1 MDMKKLILIL
11 LCGLL
16 LSGCVFTTTLPDEQL
31 IQKPTEITT
40 EPPTDAPTEPV
51 LIPVTIYHGN
61 DNADGFET
69 TEVTIEIL
77 DANILTQKLVE
88 AGVLA
93 EGTTLLSHEVV
104 DTCLYLDFNEA
115 FLTHLN
121 TMGTSGER
129 MMIGSVVNT
138 FLTAYPEA
146 ESVSITANGQIMES
160 GHVIYDFE
168 LTFFD

>member
-1 MDMKKLILIL
+1 MKKLMLVL

-31 IQKPTEITT
+31 IQKP
-40 EPPTDAPTEPV
+40 V

-69 TEVTIEIL
+69 TEVTVETL
-77 DANILTQKLVE
+77 DASILIQKLVE
-88 AGVLA
+88 ADVLA
-93 EGTTLLSHEVV
+93 EGTTLLSHEITG
-104 DTCLYLDFNEA
+104 TCLHLDFNEA
-115 FLTHLN
+115 FLTYLN

-146 ESVSITANGQIMES
+146 ESVSITANGEIMES

-168 LTFFD
+168 LTFFE

>member
-1 MDMKKLILIL
+1 MKKLMLVL

-69 TEVTIEIL
+69 LKVTVETL
-77 DANILTQKLVE
+77 DARVITQKLVE

-104 DTCLYLDFNEA
+104 DACLRLDFNEA
-115 FLTHLN
+115 FLTYLN

-129 MMIGSVVNT
+129 TMIGSVVNT

-146 ESVSITANGQIMES
+146 ESVSITANGEIMES

-168 LTFFD
+168 LTFFE

>member
-1 MDMKKLILIL
+1 MKKLMLVL

-31 IQKPTEITT
+31 IQKP
-40 EPPTDAPTEPV
+40 V

-69 TEVTIEIL
+69 TEVTVETL
-77 DANILTQKLVE
+77 DASILIQKLVE
-88 AGVLA
+88 ADVLA
-93 EGTTLLSHEVV
+93 EDTTLLSHEVV
-104 DTCLYLDFNEA
+104 DTCLRLDFNEA
-115 FLTHLN
+115 FLTRLN

-146 ESVSITANGQIMES
+146 ESVSITANGEIMES

-168 LTFFD
+168 LTFFE

>member
-1 MDMKKLILIL
+1 MKKLMLVL

-31 IQKPTEITT
+31 IQKPTTPLT
-40 EPPTDAPTEPV
+40 ESAPPDKIYIAQP
-51 LIPVTIYHGN
+51 IQITIYHGN

-69 TEVTIEIL
+69 LEVTVDVL
-77 DANILTQKLVE
+77 DASVITQKLVE

-93 EGTTLLSHEVV
+93 EGTTLLSHNLVG
-104 DTCLYLDFNEA
+104 TCLHLDFNEA

-146 ESVSITANGQIMES
+146 ESVSITANGEIMES

-168 LTFFD
+168 LTFFE

>member
-1 MDMKKLILIL
+1 MKKLMLVL

-51 LIPVTIYHGN
+51 HIPVTIYHGN

-69 TEVTIEIL
+69 LEVTVEIL
-77 DANILTQKLVE
+77 EASTITQKLVE
-88 AGVLA
+88 TGVLA
-93 EGTTLLSHEVV
+93 EGTALLSLDLVG
-104 DTCLYLDFNEA
+104 TCLHLDFNEA
-115 FLTHLN
+115 FLTRLN
-121 TMGTSGER
+121 TMGTAGER

-146 ESVSITANGQIMES
+146 ESVYITGNGEIMES

-168 LTFFD
+168 LTFFE

>member
-1 MDMKKLILIL
+1 MKKLILIL

-16 LSGCVFTTTLPDEQL
+16 LSGCVFSTTLPDEQL

-69 TEVTIEIL
+69 AEVTVAAL
-77 DANILTQKLVE
+77 DANVLTQKLVE

-93 EGTTLLSHEVV
+93 EGTTLLSHEIV
-104 DTCLYLDFNEA
+104 DTCLRLDFNEA
-115 FLTHLN
+115 FLTRLN

-146 ESVSITANGQIMES
+146 ESVSITANGEIMES

-168 LTFFD
+168 LTFFE

>member
-1 MDMKKLILIL
+1 MKKLMLVL

-16 LSGCVFTTTLPDEQL
+16 LSGCVFSTTLPDEQL

-40 EPPTDAPTEPV
+40 EPPTEPV

-69 TEVTIEIL
+69 TEVTVETL

-88 AGVLA
+88 TSVLA
-93 EGTTLLSHEVV
+93 EGTTLLSHEITG
-104 DTCLYLDFNEA
+104 TCLHLDFNEA

-146 ESVSITANGQIMES
+146 ESVSITANGEIMES

-168 LTFFD
+168 LTFFE

>member
-1 MDMKKLILIL
+1 MKKLMLVL

-16 LSGCVFTTTLPDEQL
+16 LSGCVFSTTLPDEQL
-31 IQKPTEITT
+31 IKKPTEITT
-40 EPPTDAPTEPV
+40 EPPTEPV
-51 LIPVTIYHGN
+51 LIPVTIFHGN

-69 TEVTIEIL
+69 LEVTVETL
-77 DANILTQKLVE
+77 DASVITQKLVE

-93 EGTTLLSHEVV
+93 EGTMLLSHEVINN
-104 DTCLYLDFNEA
+104 CLYLDFNEA

-146 ESVSITANGQIMES
+146 ESVSITANGEIMES

-168 LTFFD
+168 LTFFE